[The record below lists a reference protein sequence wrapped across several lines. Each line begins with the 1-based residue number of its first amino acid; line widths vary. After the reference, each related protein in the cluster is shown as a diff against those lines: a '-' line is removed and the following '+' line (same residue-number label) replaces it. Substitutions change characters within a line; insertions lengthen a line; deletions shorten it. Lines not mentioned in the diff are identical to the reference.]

1 MNVATKLKP
10 AETFEP
16 SAPRRNRYGIYIV
29 GLLAAATFLGN
40 VDGAVMSVV
49 AGRVQTEFLI
59 TDIQVGALIS
69 AYTIALALTTIP
81 IGYLADRWPRRT
93 ILGVGMAVWSV
104 ATLLTGLTRPFF
116 QMFAARA
123 LTGIGEATIVPVT
136 TSLIGDQFPASSR
149 GRAMGAVSAAIGLGQ
164 AVGIIGIGAIAVH
177 FGWRWAFYLAG
188 IPALLLVPLF
198 LTMREPLR
206 GAAEHRGPQ
215 IAGTRDAG
223 VRNLVRLFRIPS
235 YTAAVWAA
243 GFGAFG
249 IGVIQFIFL
258 YLNRRFG
265 LDPAQAAALVG
276 LPTLVGGTAGL
287 ALCGWLVDWRGKK
300 SRGAAVEVAIA
311 GLGIAAVAAAAAFS
325 VPSLAGFVAAV
336 SVFTFTAG
344 AAIIAPPLV
353 LQSVIVPSLRASA
366 AGMQNTLAKLFGFA
380 SGPLAV
386 GIVSALTG
394 GDLGLSLRVL
404 APAAFLAAGICFALA
419 MRSIKS
425 DTASMEERWA
435 AQDRVSDGG
444 PGS

>member
-1 MNVATKLKP
+1 MNVATKLTP
-10 AETFEP
+10 VEVFE
-16 SAPRRNRYGIYIV
+16 SSVPRRNRYGIYIV

-40 VDGAVMSVV
+40 VDGAVMAVV
-49 AGRVQTEFLI
+49 ASQVKAEFAI
-59 TDIQVGALIS
+59 TDTQIGALIS
-69 AYTIALALTTIP
+69 AFTIALALTTIP

-93 ILGVGMAVWSV
+93 ILGVGMAVWSL

-116 QMFAARA
+116 QTFVARA
-123 LTGIGEATIVPVT
+123 LTGIGEATVVPVT
-136 TSLIGDQFPASSR
+136 TSLIGDQFPAGSR

-164 AVGIIGIGAIAVH
+164 AVGIIGVGAVAVH

-206 GAAEHRGPQ
+206 GAAEQRGPQ
-215 IAGTRDAG
+215 IAATGHAG
-223 VRNLVRLFRIPS
+223 VRTLVRLFRIPS
-235 YTAAVWAA
+235 YSAAVWAA

-249 IGVIQFIFL
+249 IGVITFSLL

-265 LDPAQAAALVG
+265 LDAAQAAALVG
-276 LPTLVGGTAGL
+276 LPLLVGGTGGL
-287 ALCGWLVDWRGKK
+287 ALCGWLVDWRGRK
-300 SRGAAVEVAIA
+300 SKGAAVEVAVA
-311 GLGIAAVAAAAAFS
+311 GLGVAAVAAAVAFS
-325 VPSLAGFVAAV
+325 VPSVAGFVVAV

-344 AAIIAPPLV
+344 SAIIAPPLV

-380 SGPLAV
+380 SGPIAV
-386 GIVSALTG
+386 GIVSDLAG

-425 DTASMEERWA
+425 DTENMEESWA
-435 AQDRVSDGG
+435 AQGAGAGG
-444 PGS
+444 PRR